1 MKMNELNGRLVK
13 ISPRSITVKDDSTG
27 KTCGV
32 VRNVCTFNNLQPN
45 RQIDYWKLLRT
56 AGIVDAGM
64 THYVV
69 IDEGKIYFMY
79 NTKPDE
85 VYESCHADILQEDY
99 NKHQALLKK
108 VESAGIEIIRCH
120 IL

>member
-13 ISPRSITVKDDSTG
+13 IGPRSITVKDDSTG

-32 VRNVCTFNNLQPN
+32 VRNVCTFNNL
-45 RQIDYWKLLRT
+45 
-56 AGIVDAGM
+56 
-64 THYVV
+64 H
-69 IDEGKIYFMY
+69 
-79 NTKPDE
+79 
-85 VYESCHADILQEDY
+85 
-99 NKHQALLKK
+99 LKK

>member
-13 ISPRSITVKDDSTG
+13 LSPGSITVKDDITG

-32 VRNVCTFNNLQPN
+32 VRGVCNFYNLPFN
-45 RQIDYWKLLRT
+45 RQFDYYGKLCE
-56 AGIVDAGM
+56 AGIIDAGM
-64 THYVV
+64 SRYVV

-108 VESAGIEIIRCH
+108 VESAEIEIIRCH

>member
-13 ISPRSITVKDDSTG
+13 LSPASITVKDDVTG
-27 KTCGV
+27 KTYGV
-32 VRNVCTFNNLQPN
+32 VRGVCNFYNLPEN
-45 RQIDYWKLLRT
+45 RQWDYDKKLRE
-56 AGIVDAGM
+56 AGIIYAEM
-64 THYVV
+64 RHHVV

-85 VYESCHADILQEDY
+85 VYESCHADILQESY
-99 NKHQALLKK
+99 NKNQALLKK

>member
-13 ISPRSITVKDDSTG
+13 LNPGSITVKDDVTG

-32 VRNVCTFNNLQPN
+32 VRSVCNFYNLPMN
-45 RQIDYWKLLRT
+45 RQCDYYGKLRA

-64 THYVV
+64 VNSVV
-69 IDEGKIYFMY
+69 IDGGKIYFMY

>member
-13 ISPRSITVKDDSTG
+13 INPGSITVKDDVTG

-32 VRNVCTFNNLQPN
+32 VRNVCNFYNLPMN
-45 RQIDYWKLLRT
+45 RQCDYHWKLRT

-69 IDEGKIYFMY
+69 IDGGKLYFIYS
-79 NTKPDE
+79 TKSDE
-85 VYESCHADILQEDY
+85 LYESCHADILQEDF
-99 NKHQALLKK
+99 NKRQELLKK
-108 VESAGIEIIRCH
+108 VASAGIEIIRCH